1 MGSPGE
7 DEEVV
12 RPPGVAGLPHQRGV
26 SGTRLAERD
35 EEAAL
40 LTGLVGDLREGRS
53 AVVTVTGAPGSG
65 RSALLASVAATA
77 AAAGFPVAHVPCCP
91 SDRDEPFVVLHEVFA
106 ALGVALPA
114 DPPDE
119 RVLGELCRDLYA
131 GLGGRPLVLVVDD
144 LHWADDPTR
153 AWLRV
158 LSGYRAEVPVLLV
171 VSETSGLDT
180 WEPATDATHGVRL
193 RPLGDA
199 AVAALVRVRLA
210 GADDRVV
217 EHAVRGSG
225 GNPAVLTEA
234 LVRLSMDPGG
244 APEPAGLFTRVAT
257 ERLLRLVDGLPAGLL
272 AVLRAVSVCQDGF
285 GPALLAELAGCPPDR
300 LAADFARLRALGLL
314 TADGKLAG
322 PDVGQRAL
330 GGMSEEDRHA
340 FFARAAKLGHD
351 HGVANAAVAAILRR
365 TRVLG
370 EPWVVEVLRAAA
382 RLGPAG
388 GQATASLRRALREP
402 LEPAQRA
409 AVLIDLGAGELLQD
423 QEAGDRH
430 LAQVLSEVDGAGL
443 GRYRLLAADLL
454 NARGGLGARTLI
466 AAFRRPDVSA
476 AERDALLSLYW
487 LADGEPQDRSAV
499 GGYGMPPLPERPAD
513 PAQAAVAALLLARR
527 GLRPARVRGLAR
539 AALAQP
545 IADAGSL
552 TARAAAVRALTLTG
566 DLDEAG
572 GHGREVLARAH
583 RHGARTLIARALVDQ
598 AERHLAAG
606 ILDDAE
612 ADLAEA
618 HELVPPR
625 HWHSALRA
633 RVVAIEA
640 RVHLEAGRPDLA
652 RRTLDRD
659 HVEPGPGLG
668 SAFLLYAKGS
678 TLLEEGRPEQ
688 ALASLRECGRRLSAR
703 GWENPELLPWRSAVA
718 RGLVASGER
727 AAARLLLGEE
737 LAAANAWGTRAA
749 VGGAH
754 LAAALALGSGDPE
767 SAGHLA
773 QAVGL
778 LDGTGSHLRHA
789 TALVELA
796 AVAGE
801 RCEGAAGAGR
811 GRRDATAVELG
822 AVADDRLG
830 DVVAPTA
837 DAGSDPRDASA
848 VAKLGAVADD
858 RLGDVVAPTA
868 GVGRGPRNVSAVV
881 KPGAVADDR
890 PEDLVEPAGD
900 LLARAAALAA
910 RHRWPALSARLRDL
924 TGGPGA
930 DRPPVLSEAQ
940 RRVAELAA
948 AGTSNAEIADR
959 LEVTRR
965 TVELHLTN
973 VYRKLGIGGRPE
985 LAEALAAAG
994 EGPG

>member
-7 DEEVV
+7 DEEAGPAASPEVT
-12 RPPGVAGLPHQRGV
+12 GVPYQRGV
-26 SGTRLAERD
+26 SATRLAERD

-77 AAAGFPVAHVPCCP
+77 RAAGLPVAHVPCCP
-91 SDRDEPFVVLHEVFA
+91 SDRTEPFTVLHEVFA

-114 DPPDE
+114 LADPPDE
-119 RVLGELCRDLYA
+119 DELCRDLYA

-144 LHWADDPTR
+144 LHWADAPTR

-158 LSGYRAEVPVLLV
+158 LSGYRAGVPVLLV

-234 LVRLSMDPGG
+234 LARLSMDPAG

-272 AVLRAVSVCQDGF
+272 AVLRAVSVCQEGF

-300 LAADFARLRALGLL
+300 FAADLARLRALGLL

-322 PDVGQRAL
+322 PDIGQRAL
-330 GGMSEEDRHA
+330 RGMTEENRDA
-340 FFARAAKLGHD
+340 FFARAAELGWAR
-351 HGVANAAVAAILRR
+351 GVANAAVAAILRR
-365 TRVLG
+365 TRVIG

-382 RLGPAG
+382 RLGQADG
-388 GQATASLRRALREP
+388 RDGQATASLRRALREP

-409 AVLIDLGAGELLQD
+409 AVLIDLGAGELLLD
-423 QEAGDRH
+423 TEAGDRH
-430 LAQVLSEVDGAGL
+430 LAQVLSEVDGPGL

-454 NARGGLGARTLI
+454 NARGGLSARTLI

-476 AERDALLSLYW
+476 AERDALPALYW

-513 PAQAAVAALLLARR
+513 PAQAAVAAVLLARR
-527 GLRPARVRGLAR
+527 GVRPARVRRLAR

-552 TARAAAVRALTLTG
+552 TVRAAAVRALTLTG
-566 DLDEAG
+566 DFGEAAV
-572 GHGREVLARAH
+572 HGEEVLARA
-583 RHGARTLIARALVDQ
+583 RRQGARTLIARALVDR
-598 AERHLAAG
+598 AERHLAVG
-606 ILDDAE
+606 VLDDAE

-625 HWHSALRA
+625 YWHPALRA
-633 RVVAIEA
+633 RVVATEA
-640 RVHLEAGRPDLA
+640 RVHLDAGCPDLA

-668 SAFLLYAKGS
+668 SAFLLYAKGT
-678 TLLEEGRPEQ
+678 TLLDEGRPEQ
-688 ALASLRECGRRLSAR
+688 ALAPLRECGRRLSAR

-718 RGLVASGER
+718 RCLVAAGER
-727 AAARLLLGEE
+727 APARRLLGEE
-737 LAAANAWGTRAA
+737 LAAATAWSTRAA

-754 LAAALALGSGDPE
+754 LAAARTLGPEDPGH
-767 SAGHLA
+767 AGHLA
-773 QAVGL
+773 RAAGL

-789 TALVELA
+789 TALVELGA
-796 AVAGE
+796 IAGDE
-801 RCEGAAGAGR
+801 
-811 GRRDATAVELG
+811 
-822 AVADDRLG
+822 
-830 DVVAPTA
+830 A
-837 DAGSDPRDASA
+837 DAH
-848 VAKLGAVADD
+848 
-858 RLGDVVAPTA
+858 
-868 GVGRGPRNVSAVV
+868 
-881 KPGAVADDR
+881 
-890 PEDLVEPAGD
+890 
-900 LLARAAALAA
+900 LARAGALAA
-910 RHRWPALSARLRDL
+910 RYRWPGVLARLRDL
-924 TGGPGA
+924 TGGPEA
-930 DRPPVLSEAQ
+930 DRQPVLSEAQ
-940 RRVAELAA
+940 RRVADLAA
-948 AGTSNAEIADR
+948 AGTSNADIADR

-973 VYRKLGIGGRPE
+973 VYRKLGIGGRHQ
-985 LAEALAAAG
+985 LADALAAAG
-994 EGPG
+994 RPGGGEG

>member
-1 MGSPGE
+1 MGSPGRD
-7 DEEVV
+7 DEVA
-12 RPPGVAGLPHQRGV
+12 VAGVPYQRGV
-26 SGTRLAERD
+26 RWPRLAERD

-40 LTGLVGDLREGRS
+40 LTGLVGDLRDGRS

-65 RSALLASVAATA
+65 RSALLASVVATA
-77 AAAGFPVAHVPCCP
+77 RDAGLPVAHVPCCP
-91 SDRDEPFVVLHEVFA
+91 SDRTEPFTVLHEVFA
-106 ALGVALPA
+106 GLGVALPA
-114 DPPDE
+114 LADAPDE
-119 RVLGELCRDLYA
+119 RELCRDLYA
-131 GLGGRPLVLVVDD
+131 GLGGQPLVLVVDD
-144 LHWADDPTR
+144 LHWADAPTR

-158 LSGYRAEVPVLLV
+158 LSGYRADVPVLLV

-180 WEPATDATHGVRL
+180 WEPATDAHDVRL

-210 GADDRVV
+210 GADEGVV

-225 GNPAVLTEA
+225 GNPAVLSEA
-234 LVRLSMDPGG
+234 LARLHMDPAG
-244 APEPAGLFTRVAT
+244 APEPGGLFTRVAT

-272 AVLRAVSVCQDGF
+272 AVLRAVSVCQEGF

-300 LAADFARLRALGLL
+300 LAADLARLRALGLV
-314 TADGKLAG
+314 TAAGGLAG

-330 GGMSEEDRHA
+330 GGMTEESRDA
-340 FFARAAKLGHD
+340 FFARAAKLGYE

-365 TRVLG
+365 TRVIG

-382 RLGPAG
+382 RLGQG
-388 GQATASLRRALREP
+388 GGRDGQATASLRRALREP
-402 LEPAQRA
+402 LDPARRA
-409 AVLIDLGAGELLQD
+409 AVLIDLGAGELLLD

-430 LAQVLSEVDGAGL
+430 LAQVLSEVDGPGL

-454 NARGGLGARTLI
+454 NARGGLSARTLI

-476 AERDALLSLYW
+476 AERDALLALYW

-499 GGYGMPPLPERPAD
+499 GGYGMPPLPERPAE
-513 PAQAAVAALLLARR
+513 PAQAAVAAVLLARCGR
-527 GLRPARVRGLAR
+527 RPARVRGLAR

-566 DLDEAG
+566 DLDEAATHG
-572 GHGREVLARAH
+572 GEVLVRAR
-583 RHGARTLIARALVDQ
+583 RQGARTLIARALVDR
-598 AERHLAAG
+598 AEQHLAAG
-606 ILDDAE
+606 LLDDAE
-612 ADLAEA
+612 ADLADA

-625 HWHSALRA
+625 HWHSVLRA
-633 RVVAIEA
+633 RVVATEA
-640 RVHLEAGRPDLA
+640 RVHLEAGRADLA

-668 SAFLLYAKGS
+668 SAFLLYAKGT
-678 TLLEEGRPEQ
+678 TLLGEGRPDQ
-688 ALASLRECGRRLSAR
+688 ALPPLRECGRRLSAR

-718 RGLVASGER
+718 RCLVATGDR

-754 LAAALALGSGDPE
+754 LAIALALGPDEEGT
-767 SAGHLA
+767 AGHLA
-773 QAVGL
+773 RAAAL

-796 AVAGE
+796 ALAGDAGGDLARAGE
-801 RCEGAAGAGR
+801 LA
-811 GRRDATAVELG
+811 
-822 AVADDRLG
+822 AVADG
-830 DVVAPTA
+830 
-837 DAGSDPRDASA
+837 AG
-848 VAKLGAVADD
+848 GH
-858 RLGDVVAPTA
+858 
-868 GVGRGPRNVSAVV
+868 
-881 KPGAVADDR
+881 
-890 PEDLVEPAGD
+890 
-900 LLARAAALAA
+900 LARASELAA
-910 RHRWPALSARLRDL
+910 RYRWPAVLARLREL
-924 TGGPGA
+924 TGVP
-930 DRPPVLSEAQ
+930 DRRPVLSEAQ
-940 RRVAELAA
+940 RRVADLAA

-973 VYRKLGIGGRPE
+973 VYRKLGIAGRRQ

-994 EGPG
+994 RPGGEEG